1 MRLVVWVPAGSV
13 PTTERGSPRA
23 VADVHLVARGAHLEA
38 LRRDGLTVVTEEG
51 TTRFQLAATDDPGS
65 IGPVDVV
72 LFCVKS
78 YDTDSAAVLLPP
90 LLTRDTAVVSLQNGI
105 DNEARIA
112 AAVGWQH
119 VLGGAAYIFAAVT
132 APGVVAASGPRTIVF
147 GEWDGDTT
155 TPRVRSILEAA
166 HAGGIGATASP
177 DVQVV
182 KWEKYVLLAALSA
195 VSAATQLPLGDI
207 RRSPAAVTLLRD
219 LMAEVWSV
227 GRASGVALDD
237 DVVDRQHRLVLSQGD
252 DLHSSLQTDLLGG
265 HRMEIDALQGATVRL
280 GLDLGVPTPR
290 MTAVYGILEPWAI
303 RNAPRDGRE
312 TMIASAPCALAA
324 AGRSPYR

>member
-1 MRLVVWVPAGSV
+1 MRLVVLGAGGIGAYYGAGFAKGGA
-13 PTTERGSPRA
+13 E
-23 VADVHLVARGAHLEA
+23 VHLVARGAHLAA
-38 LRRDGLTVVTEEG
+38 LQRDGLTVETEEG
-51 TTRFQLAATDDPGS
+51 TARFQLHATDDPGS

-78 YDTDSAAVLLPP
+78 YDTDSAAALLPP
-90 LLTRDTAVVSLQNGI
+90 LLLRDTAVVSLQNGI

-112 AAVGWQH
+112 AAIGWQH

-132 APGVVAASGPRTIVF
+132 APGVVAASGPRSIVF

-155 TPRVRSILEAA
+155 TPRVRSILETAR
-166 HAGGIGATASP
+166 AGGIGATAA
-177 DVQVV
+177 DNVQVV

-207 RRSPAAVTLLRD
+207 RRSPAAVTLMRD
-219 LMAEVWSV
+219 LMVEVWSV

-237 DVVDRQHRLVLSQGD
+237 DVVDRQHGLVLSQAD
-252 DLHSSLQTDLLGG
+252 DSHSSLQTDLLAG

-280 GLDLGVPTPR
+280 GLELGVPTPQ
-290 MTAVYGILEPWAI
+290 MTAIYGILEPWAI
-303 RNAPRDGRE
+303 RNAPPDGPR
-312 TMIASAPCALAA
+312 T
-324 AGRSPYR
+324 